1 MKIDWSISAYNQEQR
16 RGLTREEEQ
25 AVMRNNRERIQTE
38 KQETQK
44 VAENVQQQ
52 SQAIT
57 DNAIQQ
63 AKNSREASEQANAT
77 RENVFVWGEIDTFA

>member
-1 MKIDWSISAYNQEQR
+1 MKIDWSISAYNQERQ

-57 DNAIQQ
+57 DNAVQQ
-63 AKNSREASEQANAT
+63 GENNKKATEQANTT
-77 RENVFVWGEIDTFA
+77 RENVVVWGKIDTYA

>member
-1 MKIDWSISAYNQEQR
+1 MKIDWSISAYNQERQ
-16 RGLTREEEQ
+16 RGLTRAEEQ

-44 VAENVQQQ
+44 VAKNVQQQ

-57 DNAIQQ
+57 DNAVQQ
-63 AKNSREASEQANAT
+63 AENNKKATEQANAT
-77 RENVFVWGEIDTFA
+77 RENIVVWGKIDTYA